1 MKISLRD
8 LRDGVVRAHAV
19 VQRELDRYQL
29 PVAIAR
35 ATARAATEIVDAKS
49 PARVASAVATLAT
62 DLREASNADRYNDHH
77 AGRWPLAQDQIVAA
91 LEAGGMRPCTSLR
104 GHVRGTALEGF
115 DSGARVFARVDA
127 GNVYVNHERHA
138 AFVERLVARRITTLG
153 HIAFIEPSAQ
163 SPGIWSLRA
172 LSLDV
177 PVSDQARTIAD
188 LTLPVLEHQPHR
200 GILLNGRPGVG
211 KSTAALAIAREAI
224 GRFGGRAVLVP
235 QYALANSDIDWSVAG
250 ATVIVVDDVDK
261 APIHLEAIAALRS
274 ACRLL
279 IMTANNGED
288 DSVLDA
294 ATVRP
299 ARAVDEMFTVTG
311 EPHRRPPFDRVD
323 DATWERIKTWPVAY
337 LQEIAARI
345 AVRGVNPDDLRLDDL
360 EGRLNRRTRSGDHLG
375 ATP

>member
-8 LRDGVVRAHAV
+8 LRDSVVRAHAV
-19 VQRELDRYQL
+19 VQRELDRYQV

-35 ATARAATEIVDAKS
+35 AAARAATEIADAKS
-49 PARVASAVATLAT
+49 PARVTSAVATLAT
-62 DLREASNADRYNDHH
+62 DLREVGNPDRYNDHH
-77 AGRWPLAQDQIVAA
+77 VGRWPLAQDQILSA
-91 LEAGGMRPCTSLR
+91 LEAGGMRPSASR
-104 GHVRGTALEGF
+104 GHVRGGALEGF
-115 DSGARVFARVDA
+115 NGNSRVFARVDS
-127 GNVYVNHERHA
+127 GSVYVSHERHA
-138 AFVERLVARRITTLG
+138 AFVERLLERHVATLG
-153 HIAFIEPSAQ
+153 HIAFNEPPAQ
-163 SPGIWSLRA
+163 SPGTWSMRA

-177 PVSDQARTIAD
+177 PVSDQARAIAD

-211 KSTAALAIAREAI
+211 KSTAALAIAREVI

-235 QYALANSDIDWSVAG
+235 QYALSSTDIDWSVVG

-261 APIHLEAIAALRS
+261 ARINLEAIAALRS